1 MYFLGIFGY
10 EILQELKDVDIY
22 RLLDYIDIGNFAYV
36 TGSLIMGNKNYP
48 VINADDLD
56 LFVRIAKHGFVD
68 MDYIYRF
75 AYRGRKK
82 RTKDERLLQLER
94 YKYLLINRTFIPP
107 DYTVN
112 YRIGYKI
119 IALGK
124 AAIELLADYDMQAAD
139 HAAGIKISSPYR
151 MYHQVQVSTICDILQ
166 QKYNESD
173 RSNWEVVQI
182 LNEKEAYIDDTGN
195 QPDAALIFKSKQSQ
209 GNAIMVFLE
218 IERSYASNAS
228 LIRKLNGYALSISKK
243 LYTGRISYNLVE
255 QRVLFV
261 TQTKLQQEALLC
273 KLKKL
278 DAHGLHLYVSSFQEV
293 AKTPL
298 DQVYTVPYVL
308 EPKFRLLSKYPDL
321 SLENV

>member
-1 MYFLGIFGY
+1 M
-10 EILQELKDVDIY
+10 
-22 RLLDYIDIGNFAYV
+22 
-36 TGSLIMGNKNYP
+36 
-48 VINADDLD
+48 
-56 LFVRIAKHGFVD
+56 
-68 MDYIYRF
+68 
-75 AYRGRKK
+75 
-82 RTKDERLLQLER
+82 
-94 YKYLLINRTFIPP
+94 
-107 DYTVN
+107 
-112 YRIGYKI
+112 
-119 IALGK
+119 
-124 AAIELLADYDMQAAD
+124 
-139 HAAGIKISSPYR
+139 
-151 MYHQVQVSTICDILQ
+151 
-166 QKYNESD
+166 
-173 RSNWEVVQI
+173 VQI